1 MRCAGH
7 ERRTSAASSNGRR
20 HADTGPDDVC
30 AWTMRRPGCGL
41 LFGVDATRQ
50 QAALDEL
57 LTRARQI
64 TEVEAVI
71 LIGSLAAATADV
83 VSDVD
88 VIVLVRES
96 SLQAAYRRRHALHAD
111 SVPACWD
118 HPTDPSA
125 EVAAHKWIDG
135 RGVLVEILVATATGP
150 LRVAEPAQV
159 VLGDPAVLS
168 RTRRRPPIRRAEMTE
183 ATHPIEAAYDRF
195 KEAVRHTVPPS
206 PPSA

>member
-1 MRCAGH
+1 M
-7 ERRTSAASSNGRR
+7 S
-20 HADTGPDDVC
+20 V
-30 AWTMRRPGCGL
+30 TMRRPGCGL
-41 LFGVDATRQ
+41 LLGVETTRQ

-57 LTRARQI
+57 VTRAGQI

-88 VIVLVRES
+88 AIVLVRES
-96 SLQAAYRRRHALHAD
+96 SFQAAYQRRHALHAD
-111 SVPACWD
+111 PVPACWD
-118 HPTDPSA
+118 HPTDASA

-135 RGVLVEILVATATGP
+135 RGVLVEALVATASSP
-150 LRVAEPAQV
+150 LRVAEPARV

-168 RTRRRPPIRRAEMTE
+168 RTRRRPPIRRADMTG

-195 KEAVRHTVPPS
+195 KDAVRHGVPPN
-206 PPSA
+206 A